1 MISCQI
7 SIIIFFLTMPGLF
20 SDILANLF
28 SFYID
33 TNSYYKTVIVQ
44 ETVLLP
50 YFEVKLYDQS
60 RQIIYYLAS
69 LLIDVGFAFPWFCS

>member
-1 MISCQI
+1 
-7 SIIIFFLTMPGLF
+7 MPGLF
-20 SDILANLF
+20 SDIVANLF
-28 SFYID
+28 GVYID